1 MASKVGDR
9 FEDAVD
15 ETGADGGE
23 VRDTLFG
30 SMARSA
36 ASAVVSVAATYAA
49 GWLIKKLFD
58 RGEQPGSSDGEDNG
72 ARG

>member
-1 MASKVGDR
+1 MPNAVGDR

-15 ETGADGGE
+15 QTGADGGQ

-30 SMARSA
+30 TMARSA

-49 GWLIKKLFD
+49 GWLIRKLFEHGK
-58 RGEQPGSSDGEDNG
+58 RTEIGSVTRENG
-72 ARG
+72 LG